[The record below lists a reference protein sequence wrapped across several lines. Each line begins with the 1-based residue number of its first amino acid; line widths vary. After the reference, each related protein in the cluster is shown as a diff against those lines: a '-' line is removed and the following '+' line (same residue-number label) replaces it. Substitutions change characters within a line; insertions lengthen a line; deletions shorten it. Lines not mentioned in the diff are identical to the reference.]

1 MNSWGHLALRLKAVR
16 RVDLYRQEQRLVAQ
30 WPLLFTKSLDAAGTR
45 TQRQAQRRR
54 RRILGGAAS
63 GLIMKKCVS
72 PAWAASVRRRRFSAH
87 TWCCQSSSA
96 PQLPLRSTCSA
107 AHITSAVRRPRSQ
120 SRDSGGIWIPAIAR
134 GVCAACGTRTA
145 YKPLNGKR
153 KLARPKGIAPDP
165 QLRSLML

>member
-54 RRILGGAAS
+54 RRMLGGSQRPHHEEMRLA
-63 GLIMKKCVS
+63 GLGRQREAPKV
-72 PAWAASVRRRRFSAH
+72 SAH

-134 GVCAACGTRTA
+134 GVCAACGTRRA